1 MMGRDARR
9 QTVMPGRG
17 LAALFASV
25 AAVMAFAPPARAN
38 FGIVPGSF
46 DFSVTNQDGSPDTQ
60 AGSHP
65 YEVTSGFR
73 LNTMT
78 DAEGNMVPD
87 GNVKDVVDE
96 LPPGLIGDPEALPR
110 CTLGELD
117 SETGCPNDAQV
128 GVLTVLIAGTGTG
141 TITHTDPI
149 YNLVPRPGVPAE
161 FGFLDQVVVA
171 HLDASLR
178 TGSDYGVTITSP
190 NITEFEPVVSASAT
204 FWGVPAVGEHDRQ
217 RCRKIDIE
225 TALCDGSTA
234 STEPHEAGVA
244 PKPLLTLPGSCSEPP
259 AATLRVDSWE
269 KPGEFLPAFAT
280 LPALTGCYKLDFSPT
295 IAVKPDTMA
304 ADSASGL
311 HVNLSMPQNENPAA
325 LGEADLRTA
334 VVRLPAGLSV
344 NPAAADGLVGCSE
357 EQIGLHNALAPTC
370 PGASKIGTVSVETPL
385 LPPHAVNGSVY
396 LAQQGNL
403 PGNGSN
409 PFASLLAI
417 YVTAEDPTAGVIVK
431 LAGKVEVDPVTGQLT
446 TTFDNNPPL
455 PFSEF
460 KLDLFGGPRG
470 ELITP
475 QTCGTYT
482 TTSSMMPWSAPDS
495 GPSATPTDPQFVI
508 GSRCNPAGFAP
519 SFTAGSTNNQAGA
532 FSPLTVTLSRG
543 DGEQRLSGVTVKTP
557 VGLLGMLSK
566 VTLCGEPQAST
577 GTCPAASRIGH
588 TTVGAGAGSDPVFIP
603 QAGKPQDPVYLTG
616 PYKGAPF
623 GLSVVVP
630 PEAGPFN
637 LGDNG
642 RPVVVRASVSVDP
655 KTAQITVTSDPM
667 PTILQGIPLD
677 VRTINVTIDRQE
689 FIFNPT
695 NCERLSMV
703 GTLASTQGA
712 SAAVSSPFQVANC
725 ATLPFKPS
733 FTVSTQART
742 GKAGGASLH
751 VRVTSG
757 RGQANIGR
765 VKVDLPKQLPS
776 RLTTLQKACTAAVFE
791 GNPAA
796 CPAGSVVGTATA
808 VTPVLRNALTGPA
821 YLVSHGGAAF
831 PDLEIVLQA
840 EGITLVLDG
849 RTDIKKGITSSSFQ
863 SVPDAP
869 VSTFDLV
876 LPQGPHS
883 ALAAYGSLCRTRL
896 TMPTTLTGQN
906 GAVVRQSTRITVT
919 GCPKSKSKSRPR
931 KSKSRGAHR
940 PRKP

>member
-1 MMGRDARR
+1 M
-9 QTVMPGRG
+9 TGRG
-17 LAALFASV
+17 LAALFASA
-25 AAVMAFAPPARAN
+25 AAVMLFAPPASAS

-46 DFSVTNQDGSPDTQ
+46 NFSATSQDGSPDTQ

-73 LNTMT
+73 LNTVA
-78 DAEGNMVPD
+78 DVEGNMVPD
-87 GNVKDVVDE
+87 GNVKDVVVE
-96 LPPGLIGDPEALPR
+96 LPPGLVGDPEAVPR

-117 SETGCPNDAQV
+117 SETGCPNDTQV
-128 GVLTVLIAGTGTG
+128 GVLTVLIAGIGAS
-141 TITHTDPI
+141 TIRHVDPI

-161 FGFLDQVVVA
+161 FGFLDHIVIA

-178 TGSDYGVTITSP
+178 TGTDYGVTITSP
-190 NITEFEPVVSASAT
+190 NVTEFEPVVSASAT
-204 FWGVPAVGEHDRQ
+204 FWGVPAIREHDQQ
-217 RCRKIDIE
+217 RCKQIDIE
-225 TALCDGSTA
+225 TAVCDGSTA
-234 STEPHEAGVA
+234 PSRPHEAGVA
-244 PKPLLTLPGSCSEPP
+244 PKPFLTLPSSCSRLPTS
-259 AATLRVDSWE
+259 TLRVDSWE
-269 KPGEFLPAFAT
+269 QPGEFQSASAT
-280 LPALTGCYKLDFSPT
+280 LPALTGCYELDFSPK
-295 IAVKPDTMA
+295 ISAKPDTAA

-311 HVNLSMPQNENPAA
+311 HVNLSLPQNENPAA

-334 VVRLPAGLSV
+334 VVQLPVGLSV

-357 EQIGLHNALAPTC
+357 EEIALHNAMASTC
-370 PGASKIGTVSVETPL
+370 PDASKIGTVSVETPL
-385 LPPHAVNGSVY
+385 LPPHAVNGSIY

-409 PFASLLAI
+409 PFTSLLAI

-431 LAGKVEVDPVTGQLT
+431 LAGRVEVDPVTGQLT
-446 TTFDNNPPL
+446 TTFDKNPPL
-455 PFSEF
+455 PFSEV

-475 QTCGTYT
+475 QACGIYT
-482 TTSSMMPWSAPDS
+482 TTSSMTPWSAPDS
-495 GPSATPTDPQFVI
+495 GPPATPADPGFGVT
-508 GSRCNPAGFAP
+508 SRCGPASFAP

-566 VTLCGEPQAST
+566 VTLCGEPLAST
-577 GTCPAASRIGH
+577 GTCPAASKIGH
-588 TTVGAGAGSDPVFIP
+588 VTVGAGAGNDPVFIP
-603 QAGKPQDPVYLTG
+603 QAGKPEDPVYLTG

-637 LGDNG
+637 LGDHG
-642 RPVVVRASVSVDP
+642 RPVVVRASISVDP
-655 KTAQITVTSDPM
+655 MTAQITVTSDPL

-677 VRTINVTIDRQE
+677 VRTVNVTIDRQE

-695 NCERLSMV
+695 NCERLGMV
-703 GTLASTQGA
+703 GTLTSTQGA
-712 SAAVSSPFQVANC
+712 STAVSSPFQVANC

-742 GKAGGASLH
+742 SKAGGASLH

-757 RGQANIGR
+757 PGQANIGK

-776 RLTTLQKACTAAVFE
+776 RLTTIQKACTAAAFE
-791 GNPAA
+791 ANPAG

-808 VTPVLRNALTGPA
+808 LTPVLRNALTGPA

-831 PDLEIVLQA
+831 PDLQIVLQG

-849 RTDIKKGITSSSFQ
+849 HTDIKKGITSSSFQ

-883 ALAAYGSLCRTRL
+883 ALAAFGSLCSTKL
-896 TMPTTLTGQN
+896 KMPTRLTGQN
-906 GAVVRQSTRITVT
+906 GAVIRQTTRITVS
-919 GCPKSKSKSRPR
+919 GCPKARGKSRASKSKS
-931 KSKSRGAHR
+931 SHSAHR
-940 PRKP
+940 RRKR